1 MTRRRRALAAIW
13 LGPSLVFVAITAHV
27 MMRARLIAPPR
38 LAAGARGE
46 LLAIARG
53 ALDGRAP
60 PPARDPAV
68 TAPVDDGTVVLSLW
82 SRGTRRARA
91 TGQGA
96 SLAAAT
102 TAAARALVAMPA
114 VRALAP
120 AERAAARL
128 QVDVVVAR
136 AGLGDGGPWLDAIT
150 VPAVSAELVAALA
163 IVPGQDGVG
172 ARFDDGHEVLLV
184 PGEVVDDNL
193 VERAHPVG
201 FVPDI
206 PIGFEPE
213 LARRILTRGQR
224 GEVAAWFRFR
234 TDAFVESPA
243 HDQALALDRGLPPG
257 PAPTR
262 ANLRAGALA
271 GARATSSRTSRR
283 PGATSTPTISSPARA
298 RTRRPAATACRATP
312 ASPTSSRRP
321 TASPARP
328 GCARRSSARSAR
340 SSSWSPPAAAPA
352 RGPAART
359 RASATPASAARR
371 SARRRSRSSRWSSTS
386 APPAIRATATSRS
399 GSGAGCTRCSA
410 PTARSPTTTRSR
422 PGPAT
427 RSRCCRT
434 SRARRRWRWRG
445 STLVTKDP
453 ADAAAAARAL
463 DWLVDWY
470 DFFLGG
476 FFFGEEHW
484 TCIAAEALDP
494 ALARPAHREFC
505 AAYGAFLRAQQ
516 RVPAPVDEGGDLVGA
531 YSAAPFLVPNN
542 TPTGSRTEAM
552 ISTWEL
558 TARAGEADPA
568 LAGQIRASLA
578 FLLRQQ
584 IAPDRDFAAA
594 GVDVLGAVPGSL
606 VDREVRIDYVQHVGS
621 AMVRAAEHR
630 DLVEPTQ
637 E

>member
-91 TGQGA
+91 TGHGA

-128 QVDVVVAR
+128 QLDVVVAR

-206 PIGFEPE
+206 PIGFDPE

-271 GARATSSRTSRR
+271 GARYLVAHLAPTGRYVYTHDLVTGARSDPATGGYSLPRHAGVTYFLAQTYRLTGEAWLRAPIERAVGQIEQLVAAGGCTGEGPGGPYACVRDASERRASLGSSALTIVALVEYERATGDPRYRDLAIRLGRWVHAMQR
-283 PGATSTPTISSPARA
+283 PDGSFAHYYEVAT
-298 RTRRPAATACRATP
+298 RTRDEATMLPYFSGEAALAL
-312 ASPTSSRRP
+312 
-321 TASPARP
+321 ARLH
-328 GCARRSSARSAR
+328 
-340 SSSWSPPAAAPA
+340 
-352 RGPAART
+352 
-359 RASATPASAARR
+359 
-371 SARRRSRSSRWSSTS
+371 
-386 APPAIRATATSRS
+386 
-399 GSGAGCTRCSA
+399 
-410 PTARSPTTTRSR
+410 
-422 PGPAT
+422 
-427 RSRCCRT
+427 
-434 SRARRRWRWRG
+434 
-445 STLVTKDP
+445 LVTKDP

-494 ALARPAHREFC
+494 ALAQPAHREFC